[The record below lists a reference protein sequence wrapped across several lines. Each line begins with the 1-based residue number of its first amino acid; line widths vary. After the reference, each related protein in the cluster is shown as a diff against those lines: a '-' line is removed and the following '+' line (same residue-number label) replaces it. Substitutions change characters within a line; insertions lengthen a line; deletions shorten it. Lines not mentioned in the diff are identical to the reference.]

1 MILWCNREPSGTFHT
16 FKRILLPNKSN
27 VCKSQEFPG
36 HRSKMFIWFSSERLG
51 ITFLWYAGKRS
62 AGHRLTVW
70 SNLKK
75 QVEEQK
81 LTNWSWSCDKA
92 GTIRIWPRSWA
103 AAHVASANTDS
114 FSSLFANKNLWNVWN
129 ACDWLRNIFFP
140 KDIRAAFLQ
149 PETHVCCISVTFSA
163 NLAWTQLLVWSDSLQ
178 PTAMCHTCAASR
190 VRILGSFSIWDF
202 FIKFFLPTSHFA
214 DFFMLTLGRV
224 RVFYSFFHCLSS
236 ALPSLFL
243 VHACGW
249 SWPHVLASYQTPVW
263 GAVEENLAIVWFL
276 FSMFLINRSHHKAL
290 GVTLQCRLH
299 SLPPEFVLFFDLWT
313 LWFLLIGQQFLVFL
327 FNMRRPWFLLVQ
339 AAVPLLVTETLFRKN
354 LLCCSDVELWV
365 VCRDKINVSNSP

>member
-1 MILWCNREPSGTFHT
+1 MYVNPRSFLVTDPKCSFDSPPSD
-16 FKRILLPNKSN
+16 LVSLSCDMLEN
-27 VCKSQEFPG
+27 VQLV
-36 HRSKMFIWFSSERLG
+36 IDWQL
-51 ITFLWYAGKRS
+51 
-62 AGHRLTVW
+62 VW

-103 AAHVASANTDS
+103 AAHVVSANTDS

-163 NLAWTQLLVWSDSLQ
+163 NLAWTQLLEWQFTTYNYVSHVCSF
-178 PTAMCHTCAASR
+178 TCADPGKLQH
-190 VRILGSFSIWDF
+190 LGLFH
-202 FIKFFLPTSHFA
+202 T
-214 DFFMLTLGRV
+214 
-224 RVFYSFFHCLSS
+224 SFFYPLHILQTFLCWLLDVGEFSTVSFIGLSS

-243 VHACGW
+243 VHVCGW

-263 GAVEENLAIVWFL
+263 GAVKENLAIVWFL
-276 FSMFLINRSHHKAL
+276 FSMFLINRSRHKAL

-339 AAVPLLVTETLFRKN
+339 AAVPLLITETLFRKN

>member
-1 MILWCNREPSGTFHT
+1 MKCLWLTSKHFSPKIFVQLSCSLKYTFAVFLWHLVQ
-16 FKRILLPNKSN
+16 ILLEHN
-27 VCKSQEFPG
+27 
-36 HRSKMFIWFSSERLG
+36 
-51 ITFLWYAGKRS
+51 FLCGV
-62 AGHRLTVW
+62 TVY
-70 SNLKK
+70 NL
-75 QVEEQK
+75 Q
-81 LTNWSWSCDKA
+81 LC
-92 GTIRIWPRSWA
+92 
-103 AAHVASANTDS
+103 
-114 FSSLFANKNLWNVWN
+114 
-129 ACDWLRNIFFP
+129 
-140 KDIRAAFLQ
+140 
-149 PETHVCCISVTFSA
+149 VT
-163 NLAWTQLLVWSDSLQ
+163 
-178 PTAMCHTCAASR
+178 R

-263 GAVEENLAIVWFL
+263 GAVKENLAIVWFL

>member
-1 MILWCNREPSGTFHT
+1 MYVNPRSFLVTDPKCSFDSPPSD
-16 FKRILLPNKSN
+16 LVSLSCDMLEN
-27 VCKSQEFPG
+27 VQLV
-36 HRSKMFIWFSSERLG
+36 IDWQL
-51 ITFLWYAGKRS
+51 
-62 AGHRLTVW
+62 VW

-103 AAHVASANTDS
+103 AAHVVSANTDS

-178 PTAMCHTCAASR
+178 PTTMCHTCAASR

-202 FIKFFLPTSHFA
+202 FIQVFLPTSHFV
-214 DFFMLTLGRV
+214 DFFMLTLGRG
-224 RVFYSFFHCLSS
+224 RVFYSFFHWPFFCASFFVSRPRLRLILTSHACFLSDS
-236 ALPSLFL
+236 SLGSCERESGHRLVPVLYVPHKQESPQSSRCDASVPTALPPSWVCAVL
-243 VHACGW
+243 W
-249 SWPHVLASYQTPVW
+249 SVDALVLADWTTVSCV
-263 GAVEENLAIVWFL
+263 
-276 FSMFLINRSHHKAL
+276 
-290 GVTLQCRLH
+290 
-299 SLPPEFVLFFDLWT
+299 FV
-313 LWFLLIGQQFLVFL
+313 
-327 FNMRRPWFLLVQ
+327 
-339 AAVPLLVTETLFRKN
+339 
-354 LLCCSDVELWV
+354 
-365 VCRDKINVSNSP
+365 

>member
-1 MILWCNREPSGTFHT
+1 MYVNPRSFLVTDPKCSFDSPPSD
-16 FKRILLPNKSN
+16 LVSLSCDMLEN
-27 VCKSQEFPG
+27 VQLV
-36 HRSKMFIWFSSERLG
+36 IDWQL
-51 ITFLWYAGKRS
+51 
-62 AGHRLTVW
+62 VW

-103 AAHVASANTDS
+103 AAHVVSANTDS

-178 PTAMCHTCAASR
+178 PTTMCHTCAASR

-202 FIKFFLPTSHFA
+202 FIQVFFTHFT
-214 DFFMLTLGRV
+214 F
-224 RVFYSFFHCLSS
+224 
-236 ALPSLFL
+236 
-243 VHACGW
+243 
-249 SWPHVLASYQTPVW
+249 
-263 GAVEENLAIVWFL
+263 
-276 FSMFLINRSHHKAL
+276 
-290 GVTLQCRLH
+290 CRLFYADSWTWESFLQFL
-299 SLPPEFVLFFDLWT
+299 SLA
-313 LWFLLIGQQFLVFL
+313 FLL
-327 FNMRRPWFLLVQ
+327 RFLLCFSSTF
-339 AAVPLLVTETLFRKN
+339 AADPDLTCLLPIRLQFG
-354 LLCCSDVELWV
+354 ELWKRV
-365 VCRDKINVSNSP
+365 WPSFGSCSLCSS